1 MNKLIESTDR
11 SLKTIF
17 DSYWFYGDLCVLLS
31 NTKNGLYYIANN
43 YLNVYSYGWDT
54 LSLYFDIEFRYR
66 VSHIDLLKDNP
77 FIEYQSILRPNN
89 SINIEMLKS
98 AIDDGWY
105 VLAQIDKSLIS
116 DCPEAGAAQH
126 EVLLHAYDKER
137 FYFCDN
143 GIHGKY
149 ATNLSCKTSEFM
161 EAFQVI
167 DEIEWPEPVFWKEEI
182 LLFRPKDDNSYQ
194 LDVKHIAESL
204 KTYLGIRKDQIFED
218 SRFRSRYGN
227 MQIFIGQA
235 VYEHLTQFLID
246 FEMNIA
252 NTHMGA
258 ISVLCDHKSALVA
271 TADMLS
277 NQYSISNQYVDDLR
291 GVQQDL
297 VRIRMLIL
305 KYYMNLGDK
314 ELLNKISN
322 CIDQLRKK
330 EYGILDSFISAIEGI
345 I

>member
-1 MNKLIESTDR
+1 MNKFVANTDR
-11 SLKTIF
+11 SLKTFF

-77 FIEYQSILRPNN
+77 FVEYQSISRPSK
-89 SINIEMLKS
+89 SITIEMLRR
-98 AIDDGWY
+98 AIDVGWY
-105 VLAQIDKSLIS
+105 VLAQIDKSLIT
-116 DCPEAGAAQH
+116 DCPETGITQH
-126 EVLLHAYDKER
+126 EAMLYAYDEER

-143 GIHGKY
+143 GAHSKY
-149 ATNLSCKTSEFM
+149 VTNLSCKTSEFM
-161 EAFQVI
+161 SAFHVI
-167 DEIEWPEPVFWKEEI
+167 DAKEWPESVFWKEEI
-182 LLFRPKDDNSYQ
+182 LLFRPKENNNYQ
-194 LDVKHIAESL
+194 LDAKHISNLL

-218 SRFRSRYGN
+218 AKFRSRYGN

-235 VYEHLTQFLID
+235 VSEHLAQFLID
-246 FEMNIA
+246 FERNIA

-258 ISVLCDHKSALVA
+258 ISVLCDHKSALIA

-277 NQYSISNQYVDDLR
+277 NQYGISNQYVDDLR

-297 VRIRMLIL
+297 MRIRMLIL
-305 KYYMNLGDK
+305 KYYMKLSDK
-314 ELLNKISN
+314 EPLNKICN
-322 CIDQLRKK
+322 RIEQLRKK
-330 EYGILDSFISAIEGI
+330 EYDIVISFIAEVEEI